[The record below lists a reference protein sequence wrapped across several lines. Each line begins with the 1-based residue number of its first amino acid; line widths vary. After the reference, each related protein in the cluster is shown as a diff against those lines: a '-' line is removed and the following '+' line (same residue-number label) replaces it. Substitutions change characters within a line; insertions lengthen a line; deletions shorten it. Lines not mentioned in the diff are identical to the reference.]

1 MTTKEVL
8 RISARVGL
16 FRLSKGNTKIFL
28 NKTENSYF
36 FLIQERSKLQEH
48 FDLMQQVQNQHIL
61 FYS

>member
-16 FRLSKGNTKIFL
+16 FRLSKGNTKKLFKQNRKKVI
-28 NKTENSYF
+28 